1 MNIKLR
7 KGFSL
12 MDSVLFIAPQKEIA
26 QVARKVLDELNIS
39 MPIIVAKNE
48 DAVEKVKQYP
58 NASVIISRGGTARDL
73 KKYTDKIIVDINI
86 SFADIFPSIVI

>member
-1 MNIKLR
+1 
-7 KGFSL
+7 
-12 MDSVLFIAPQKEIA
+12 
-26 QVARKVLDELNIS
+26 

-73 KKYTDKIIVDINI
+73 KYTDKIIVDINI
-86 SFADIFPSIVI
+86 SFADIFPSIEKLSRLGSKNIAIISNNHIIDKEETNLTINDTL